1 MPKSTKIQDFRNIK
15 FEEEAT
21 PIETQ
26 KNKRVAS
33 NKKKTK
39 NNKTT
44 KTKKDT
50 KNKPKNEH
58 RLLKTTI
65 VLVLISIGV
74 IAGCMLTPT
83 FNLQEITAKGQEKVS
98 KEEIKNKLED
108 SFGINIFKLNT
119 SKLEKKVEEIPYIK
133 DATIYINLPNS
144 LNVKIEERKPYA
156 IIKYL
161 ESYVVMDKYGYVL
174 EILKENTYENL
185 PIIYGIDAAEYILGQ
200 KLKGTEELKYDNIAH
215 LLETIEKTNFSYTVY
230 EINYEDTENLVM
242 AIKESAI
249 DIDYGKIEKTNLNE
263 KIVYLEGILKKLSN
277 EKGRLD
283 ISSEKYQEKTIFKKR
298 Q

>member
-1 MPKSTKIQDFRNIK
+1 MPKSAKIQNFINLNK
-15 FEEEAT
+15 EQKAT
-21 PIETQ
+21 PPKKE
-26 KNKRVAS
+26 KSKGVAS
-33 NKKKTK
+33 ASSKNKKK
-39 NNKTT
+39 
-44 KTKKDT
+44 KKSNH
-50 KNKPKNEH
+50 KI
-58 RLLKTTI
+58 LKATI
-65 VLVLISIGV
+65 VLILVTIG
-74 IAGCMLTPT
+74 ITAGCLLTPA
-83 FNLQEITAKGQEKVS
+83 FNLKEIKVSGQERVS
-98 KEEIKNKLED
+98 KEEISNKLENNFD
-108 SFGINIFKLNT
+108 INIFKLNI
-119 SKLEKKVEEIPYIK
+119 SKLEKQVEEIPYVK
-133 DATIYINLPNS
+133 EATIHRKLPNI

-174 EILKENTYENL
+174 EILKENTYEDL
-185 PIIYGIDAAEYILGQ
+185 TIIYGIDAEEYTLGQ
-200 KLKGTEELKYDNIAH
+200 KLSGTEALKYDNIAH
-215 LLETIEKTNFSYTVY
+215 LLGTIEKTNFAYTVY

-283 ISSEKYQEKTIFKKR
+283 ISSENYQEKTIFKKR